1 MIAAALAM
9 LAVAG
14 AGAADEP
21 PAPAT
26 PEQIVA
32 YRESGEW
39 VRDTQAVNRRA
50 LAALRRRLDAPRPT
64 LVLDVDDTALSSYAC
79 LRAVDFV
86 RAGTNCGAAG
96 DMPAIGSTLRLFRFA
111 RRNGV
116 AVVFLTG
123 RAEPLRAVTAANLR
137 AAGYTGRWGLI
148 MRAADERGLTAVRY
162 KTRERRALARAGRR
176 IVVDVGDQ
184 RSDLR
189 GRWSGRT
196 FKLPNPMYVIR

>member
-1 MIAAALAM
+1 MIAPALAALA
-9 LAVAG
+9 LAG
-14 AGAADEP
+14 ADEP
-21 PAPAT
+21 AAPAPA
-26 PEQIVA
+26 EAIVA

-39 VRDTQAVNRRA
+39 VRDTQTANRRA
-50 LAALRRRLDAPRPT
+50 RAALRRRLDQPRPV

-79 LRAVDFV
+79 LRAAGFV

-123 RAEPLRAVTAANLR
+123 RAATMRAVTKANLR
-137 AAGYTGRWGLI
+137 AAGYTGRWRLI
-148 MRAADERGLTAVRY
+148 MRSPDERRLTAVRY
-162 KTRERRALARAGRR
+162 KTRERRALARRGRR
-176 IVVDVGDQ
+176 VVVNVGDQ

-189 GRWSGRT
+189 GGWARRT

>member
-1 MIAAALAM
+1 MIAAALAA
-9 LAVAG
+9 LAV

-26 PEQIVA
+26 PEQIVE
-32 YRESGEW
+32 YRQSGEW
-39 VRDTQAVNRRA
+39 VRDTQAANRRA
-50 LAALRRRLDAPRPT
+50 RAALRRRLDEPRPT

-79 LRAVDFV
+79 LRAAGFV

-96 DMPAIGSTLRLFRFA
+96 DMPAIRSTLRLFRFA

-123 RAEPLRAVTAANLR
+123 RSETMREVTDANLR
-137 AAGYTGRWGLI
+137 GAGYTGRWRLI
-148 MRAADERGLTAVRY
+148 MRSSDERDLSAVRY
-162 KTRERRALARAGRR
+162 KTRERRALARRGRA
-176 IVVDVGDQ
+176 VVVNVGDQ

-189 GRWSGRT
+189 GGWAART

>member
-1 MIAAALAM
+1 MIAGLLAA

-14 AGAADEP
+14 GDEP

-32 YRESGEW
+32 YRRSGEW
-39 VRDTQAVNRRA
+39 VRDTRETNARA
-50 LAALRRRLDAPRPT
+50 LAALRQRLDVRRPL

-79 LRAVDFV
+79 LLAAGFE

-96 DMPAIGSTLRLFRFA
+96 DMPAIASTLRLFRFA
-111 RRNGV
+111 RANGV

-123 RAEPLRAVTAANLR
+123 RAATMREVTEANLR
-137 AAGYTGRWGLI
+137 AAGYTGRWRLI
-148 MRAADERGLTAVRY
+148 MRSQDERALTARRY
-162 KTRERRALARAGRR
+162 KTRERRALTRGGRR
-176 IVVDVGDQ
+176 VVVNVGDQ

-189 GRWSGRT
+189 GGWAGRT